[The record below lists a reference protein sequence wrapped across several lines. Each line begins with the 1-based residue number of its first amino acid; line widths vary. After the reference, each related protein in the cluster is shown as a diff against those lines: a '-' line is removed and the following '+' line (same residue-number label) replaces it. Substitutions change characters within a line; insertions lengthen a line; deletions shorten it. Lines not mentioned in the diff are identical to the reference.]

1 MNLSGKQ
8 IKKFQDT
15 VWNYYNTSGR
25 DNLPWRKSINTY
37 RVWVSEIMLQQ
48 TQVDRVVGFFNVW
61 MKMFPT
67 VKDLAQASQ
76 IDVLKQWKGLGYNSR
91 AIRMKQ
97 AAQLIIQEYKGKF
110 PTDYNELQKL
120 PGIGPY
126 TAGAISAFVNNQPVV
141 LIETNIRR
149 VFIHHFFA
157 DANDK
162 YDEDDL
168 KLVEKTID
176 KENPREWYWALM
188 DYGSFLGRTLNIKG
202 KKYNPNVQS
211 KHYVKQ
217 SKFEGSDREIRSNI
231 LKLLLENDNKIE
243 SSNLKKEI
251 KKFSADNERIQK
263 IINQMEKEGYLEI
276 KGKNI
281 KLKK

>member
-8 IKKFQDT
+8 IKKFQDI

-48 TQVDRVVGFFNVW
+48 TQVDRVIGFFDAW
-61 MKMFPT
+61 MKRFPT
-67 VKDLAQASQ
+67 IKDLAIASQ

-91 AIRMKQ
+91 ALRMKKT
-97 AAQLIIQEYKGKF
+97 AQLITGQYKGTF
-110 PTDYNELQKL
+110 PTDYNELQTL

-126 TAGAISAFVNNQPVV
+126 TAGAISAFVDNQPIVI
-141 LIETNIRR
+141 IETNIRR

-157 DANDK
+157 DANDIH
-162 YDEDDL
+162 DEDIL

-176 KENPREWYWALM
+176 KEKPRQWYWALM

-211 KHYVKQ
+211 KHYIKQ
-217 SKFEGSDREIRSNI
+217 SKFQGSDREIRSNI
-231 LKLLLENDNKIE
+231 LRLLLENNNLISKNK
-243 SSNLKKEI
+243 LAKGI
-251 KKFSADNERIQK
+251 KVYSVDSERIQK
-263 IINQMEKEGYLEI
+263 IINQMLREGYFELE
-276 KGKNI
+276 GNNVY
-281 KLKK
+281 LKK

>member
-1 MNLSGKQ
+1 MNVSEKQ
-8 IKKFQDT
+8 IKKFQDV
-15 VWNYYNTSGR
+15 VWNYYHTSGR
-25 DNLPWRKSINTY
+25 DGLPWRKSINAY

-48 TQVDRVVGFFNVW
+48 TQVDRVVGFFDAW
-61 MKMFPT
+61 IKIFPT

-97 AAQLIIQEYKGKF
+97 AAQLIIEKYKGKF

-126 TAGAISAFVNNQPVV
+126 TAGAICAFVSNQPIV

-149 VFIHHFFA
+149 VFIHHFF
-157 DANDK
+157 NDTPDVHD
-162 YDEDDL
+162 DEVL
-168 KLVEKTID
+168 ELVKKTMD
-176 KENPREWYWALM
+176 TENPREWYWALM

-211 KHYVKQ
+211 KHYTKQ

-231 LKLLLENDNKIE
+231 LRVLLENNSSIQKNK
-243 SSNLKKEI
+243 LAKEI
-251 KKFSADNERIQK
+251 KKFSNDSERIEK
-263 IINQMEKEGYLEI
+263 ILNKMKKDGYFEVH
-276 KGKNI
+276 GKNI
-281 KLKK
+281 HLKK